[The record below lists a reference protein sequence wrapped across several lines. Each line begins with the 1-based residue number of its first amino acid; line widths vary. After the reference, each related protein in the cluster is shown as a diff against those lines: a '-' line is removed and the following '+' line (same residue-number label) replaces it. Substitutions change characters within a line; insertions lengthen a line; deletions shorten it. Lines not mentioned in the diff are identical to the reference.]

1 MKNMS
6 VVVAGLALAAAGALA
21 QAPELFQRLAAYQLS
36 GSREAVSTVET
47 LARTGTPEQRQAVEK
62 GVLAVLADP
71 QATADGKSIC
81 CRLLREIGSPASVP
95 VLAPLLTDPG
105 LTHMARF
112 ALQSIPGPEA
122 GAALRDALGRTQG
135 EIQIGVIGSIG
146 ARGDEAAVPALLA
159 LASGDTPAGE
169 AAMRALGRIGG
180 EPALAGL
187 VKLGTPA
194 DAARA
199 AAWGDGVLASA
210 DKLAAQGAS
219 PAALA
224 AFRLLYDPALP
235 AAVRLAAL
243 RGQIDLD
250 PAAGSAEIVR
260 ILGADDPLR
269 AQVPGIIRTL
279 RSPVALE
286 HLLKAIPE
294 LPPAGQAHL
303 LLAMA
308 ARADGKALTEAVG
321 LATSEHAAVR
331 AAAIEVLAAEGGG
344 AQAASKLLHLA
355 RDGADKD
362 AARAALI
369 RKPGGGTDQALIGCL
384 GNPEPSVRTLA
395 AEVLAERCAAAAVP
409 ALMEMA
415 RDADPKIRVA
425 ALKALRKLAGPDD
438 VKPLANMLSAAKDE
452 TDAGYMVQALS
463 AAIVRLPDPGA
474 AADILA
480 TVPAQSAALKA
491 ELMPLLARAGGAKSL
506 ALIGGWAKDGDAD
519 TRKAAVR
526 ALGQWPDDEALAIL
540 WPMAEAG
547 EDQDLRVLALRSCIR
562 VVEAKKKRPAGEAV
576 KLYDRALKAAQRPE
590 EKTQVLSALG
600 GMDSAAALK
609 LAAAML
615 GDPALAEPAAAAVLQ
630 VAGRLK
636 PGVDAG
642 VKSVLEKLAA
652 GGSAETRTQA
662 ERQIKRLT
670 P

>member
-1 MKNMS
+1 MS

-21 QAPELFQRLAAYQLS
+21 QAPELFQRLATYQLS
-36 GSREAVSTVET
+36 GSREPVSTVET

-62 GVLAVLADP
+62 GVLSVLADP

-95 VLAPLLTDPG
+95 VLAALLTDPR

-135 EIQIGVIGSIG
+135 EIRIGVIGSIG
-146 ARGDEAAVPALLA
+146 ARGDGAAVPALLA
-159 LASGDTPAGE
+159 LAAGDTPSGE

-187 VKLGTPA
+187 VKLGKPA
-194 DAARA
+194 DAVRA

-243 RGQIDLD
+243 RGQIELN
-250 PAAGSAEIVR
+250 PAGGAAEIVR

-269 AQVPGIIRTL
+269 AQVPGIVRAL
-279 RSPVALE
+279 QSPVALE
-286 HLLKAIPE
+286 HLRKAIPQ
-294 LPPAGQAHL
+294 LPPAGQADL
-303 LLAMA
+303 LLAIA
-308 ARADGKALTEAVG
+308 ARADGEALTEAVG

-331 AAAIEVLAAEGGG
+331 AAAIEVLAAEGAG
-344 AQAASKLLHLA
+344 AQAASTLLQLA
-355 RDGADKD
+355 LDGADKD

-369 RKPGGGTDQALIGCL
+369 RKPGGGTDQALIGGL
-384 GNPEPSVRTLA
+384 RNPEPSVRTLA
-395 AEVLAERCAAAAVP
+395 AEVLAERSAAAAVP

-415 RDADPKIRVA
+415 RDADSKIRVA

-438 VKPLANMLSAAKDE
+438 VKPLVSMLPAAKDE

-480 TVPAQSAALKA
+480 TVPAQSTALKA

-506 ALIGGWAKDGDAD
+506 ALIGGWTKDGDAE
-519 TRKAAVR
+519 TRRAAVR

-547 EDQDLRVLALRSCIR
+547 EDQDLRVLALRGCIR
-562 VVEAKKKRPAGEAV
+562 VVEARKKRPAGEAV
-576 KLYDRALKAAQRPE
+576 KLYDRALKAARRPE

-615 GDPALAEPAAAAVLQ
+615 DDPALAEPAAAAVLQ

-642 VKSVLEKLAA
+642 VKSVLQKLAA
-652 GGSAETRTQA
+652 GGPTNMKTQA
-662 ERQIKRLT
+662 DRQLKRLT
-670 P
+670 Q